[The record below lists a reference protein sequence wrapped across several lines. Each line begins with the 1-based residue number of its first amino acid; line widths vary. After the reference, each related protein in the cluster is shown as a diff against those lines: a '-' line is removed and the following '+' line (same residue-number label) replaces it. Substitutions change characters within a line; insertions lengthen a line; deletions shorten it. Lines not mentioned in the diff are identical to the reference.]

1 MVQLRSAA
9 DARAAAQSRV
19 RYELL
24 AELVRKDLKVK
35 YKNSALGF
43 VWSLANPLLY
53 LAVFTL
59 VFTFFLKNNVPWFAV
74 LFMSGFL
81 IWSFF
86 NSAALDA
93 TGAVVGNANLVRK
106 VRFPRVVLPL
116 ASVGFAGV
124 HLVLQ
129 LLVFFLFLVPFYPDA
144 FGPQLWLLVPALAV
158 TVVFTTAMS
167 LLASSLNV
175 RYRDVQHLLEIA
187 LLAWFWLTPIVYP
200 VTVVR
205 DQLAG
210 DGPAVDVQVL
220 HGQPD
225 DRGGGGRPAGHL
237 RPPGGDRHRRQAR
250 AGPAGRR
257 LRLLPPVAG
266 GGRRHLGGAA
276 GGRAV
281 DLPPAPGRLRRGA
294 VVAAPTIVAAGV
306 GKRFLLHHKRATSLK
321 ERLLLHRQSSSEEF
335 WALRDVDLEI
345 GAGQTV
351 GLIGPNGSGKSTLL
365 KVLSGILAPTT
376 GTVTVRGRI
385 ASLLEL
391 GAGFN
396 GELTGREN
404 VYLNAAILGLT
415 RRETERYFDD
425 IVAFAELEPFI
436 DNQVKHY
443 SSGQYVR
450 LGFAVAVHVSPDILL
465 VDEVL
470 AVGDESFQRK
480 CLDKIGEFQQRGC
493 TILFVTH
500 ALDLIPRIC
509 SRGVVL
515 DHGRVLHDGDP
526 VEAAERLR
534 SLLGT
539 GADQSGG
546 AAAAADRPRVAAV
559 RLFDPAGG
567 GREGPLPRRGGDGG
581 RVRHHRPAR
590 LRPGGGPHGRHRP
603 GRRPHVGDGLRPAP
617 PRPRRHGHGPLHR
630 QGAPPDQGHLRLRGG
645 PP

>member
-1 MVQLRSAA
+1 MAQVQ
-9 DARAAAQSRV
+9 RAAAQSRV
-19 RYELL
+19 RLELL
-24 AELVRKDLKVK
+24 TELIRKDLKVK

-59 VFTFFLKNNVPWFAV
+59 VFSFFLQGNVPWFAV
-74 LFMSGFL
+74 MFMSGYL

-86 NSAALDA
+86 NSASLDA
-93 TGAVVGNANLVRK
+93 TGAVVGNANLIRK

-124 HLVLQ
+124 HLALQ

-144 FGPQLWLLVPALAV
+144 FGPQLWLVAPALAV
-158 TVVFTTAMS
+158 AVVFTVAMS
-167 LLASSLNV
+167 LLASALNV
-175 RYRDVQHLLEIA
+175 RYRDVQHLLEIT

-200 VTVVR
+200 VTFVR
-205 DQLAG
+205 DQLAE
-210 DGPAVDVQVL
+210 
-220 HGQPD
+220 
-225 DRGGGGRPAGHL
+225 AG
-237 RPPGGDRHRRQAR
+237 
-250 AGPAGRR
+250 
-257 LRLLPPVAG
+257 LLWMFKFYMANPMTSV
-266 GGRRHLGGAA
+266 
-276 GGRAV
+276 
-281 DLPPAPGRLRRGA
+281 
-294 VVAAPTIVAAGV
+294 VVAAQRAIYVHPEVV
-306 GKRFLLHHKRATSLK
+306 DRDGKRSLPPHRRPPSLK
-321 ERLLLHRQSSSEEF
+321 EGLLLHRQSSSEAF

-404 VYLNAAILGLT
+404 IYLNAAILGLS
-415 RRETERYFDD
+415 RRETERYFDE

-480 CLDKIGEFQQRGC
+480 CLNKIREFQQRGC

-546 AAAAADRPRVAAV
+546 GARPAAGRPRVTAV

-567 GREGPLPRRGGDGG
+567 AEKGHFRGGEAMAVEFDVASPAGSAPVAVRLAVTGPADVPMWVMDSDPLHPGPDGLAT
-581 RVRHHRPAR
+581 VRFTVKELPQLKGIYAFAVAVRDPASNVTYDA
-590 LRPGGGPHGRHRP
+590 
-603 GRRPHVGDGLRPAP
+603 RRFSEAFLAVGDTGTGVLEVVWTTEQA
-617 PRPRRHGHGPLHR
+617 
-630 QGAPPDQGHLRLRGG
+630 
-645 PP
+645 

>member
-1 MVQLRSAA
+1 M
-9 DARAAAQSRV
+9 
-19 RYELL
+19 
-24 AELVRKDLKVK
+24 
-35 YKNSALGF
+35 
-43 VWSLANPLLY
+43 
-53 LAVFTL
+53 
-59 VFTFFLKNNVPWFAV
+59 
-74 LFMSGFL
+74 
-81 IWSFF
+81 
-86 NSAALDA
+86 
-93 TGAVVGNANLVRK
+93 
-106 VRFPRVVLPL
+106 
-116 ASVGFAGV
+116 AS
-124 HLVLQ
+124 
-129 LLVFFLFLVPFYPDA
+129 
-144 FGPQLWLLVPALAV
+144 
-158 TVVFTTAMS
+158 
-167 LLASSLNV
+167 
-175 RYRDVQHLLEIA
+175 
-187 LLAWFWLTPIVYP
+187 
-200 VTVVR
+200 
-205 DQLAG
+205 
-210 DGPAVDVQVL
+210 
-220 HGQPD
+220 
-225 DRGGGGRPAGHL
+225 
-237 RPPGGDRHRRQAR
+237 
-250 AGPAGRR
+250 
-257 LRLLPPVAG
+257 
-266 GGRRHLGGAA
+266 
-276 GGRAV
+276 
-281 DLPPAPGRLRRGA
+281 
-294 VVAAPTIVAAGV
+294 PTILAAGV
-306 GKRFLLHHKRATSLK
+306 GKRFLLHHKRATSVK

-335 WALRDVDLEI
+335 WALHDVDLEI

-546 AAAAADRPRVAAV
+546 GAGVQPSGRGSPPCGCSTRPAAARRATSAV
-559 RLFDPAGG
+559 
-567 GREGPLPRRGGDGG
+567 
-581 RVRHHRPAR
+581 
-590 LRPGGGPHGRHRP
+590 
-603 GRRPHVGDGLRPAP
+603 GRRWRSSSTSPPRPAP
-617 PRPRRHGHGPLHR
+617 RRWRSGMAVTGPADVPMWVMDSDPLHP
-630 QGAPPDQGHLRLRGG
+630 GPDGLPPSASPSRSCPRSRASTPSRWPSVT
-645 PP
+645 PPPR

>member
-1 MVQLRSAA
+1 VA
-9 DARAAAQSRV
+9 DS
-19 RYELL
+19 
-24 AELVRKDLKVK
+24 
-35 YKNSALGF
+35 
-43 VWSLANPLLY
+43 
-53 LAVFTL
+53 
-59 VFTFFLKNNVPWFAV
+59 
-74 LFMSGFL
+74 
-81 IWSFF
+81 
-86 NSAALDA
+86 
-93 TGAVVGNANLVRK
+93 
-106 VRFPRVVLPL
+106 
-116 ASVGFAGV
+116 
-124 HLVLQ
+124 
-129 LLVFFLFLVPFYPDA
+129 
-144 FGPQLWLLVPALAV
+144 
-158 TVVFTTAMS
+158 
-167 LLASSLNV
+167 
-175 RYRDVQHLLEIA
+175 
-187 LLAWFWLTPIVYP
+187 
-200 VTVVR
+200 
-205 DQLAG
+205 
-210 DGPAVDVQVL
+210 
-220 HGQPD
+220 
-225 DRGGGGRPAGHL
+225 
-237 RPPGGDRHRRQAR
+237 
-250 AGPAGRR
+250 
-257 LRLLPPVAG
+257 
-266 GGRRHLGGAA
+266 
-276 GGRAV
+276 
-281 DLPPAPGRLRRGA
+281 
-294 VVAAPTIVAAGV
+294 TISAAGV

-335 WALRDVDLEI
+335 WALRDVELEI

-546 AAAAADRPRVAAV
+546 AAAQRDRPRVAAA
-559 RLFDPAGG
+559 RLFDPAAAD
-567 GREGPLPRRGGDGG
+567 REVRVHKGQFRGGEGMAVELDVAVPDRSSAVAV
-581 RVRHHRPAR
+581 RVAVTGPADVP
-590 LRPGGGPHGRHRP
+590 LW
-603 GRRPHVGDGLRPAP
+603 VMDS
-617 PRPRRHGHGPLHR
+617 GPLHAGPDGTATVR
-630 QGAPPDQGHLRLRGG
+630 FTVKELPPIKGIYAFAVAVRDPIRNLTYDARRFGEAFLAVGDTDTGVLEVVWTAEQVEPQTER
-645 PP
+645 

>member
-1 MVQLRSAA
+1 
-9 DARAAAQSRV
+9 
-19 RYELL
+19 
-24 AELVRKDLKVK
+24 
-35 YKNSALGF
+35 
-43 VWSLANPLLY
+43 
-53 LAVFTL
+53 
-59 VFTFFLKNNVPWFAV
+59 
-74 LFMSGFL
+74 
-81 IWSFF
+81 
-86 NSAALDA
+86 
-93 TGAVVGNANLVRK
+93 
-106 VRFPRVVLPL
+106 
-116 ASVGFAGV
+116 
-124 HLVLQ
+124 
-129 LLVFFLFLVPFYPDA
+129 
-144 FGPQLWLLVPALAV
+144 
-158 TVVFTTAMS
+158 
-167 LLASSLNV
+167 
-175 RYRDVQHLLEIA
+175 
-187 LLAWFWLTPIVYP
+187 
-200 VTVVR
+200 
-205 DQLAG
+205 
-210 DGPAVDVQVL
+210 
-220 HGQPD
+220 
-225 DRGGGGRPAGHL
+225 
-237 RPPGGDRHRRQAR
+237 
-250 AGPAGRR
+250 
-257 LRLLPPVAG
+257 
-266 GGRRHLGGAA
+266 
-276 GGRAV
+276 
-281 DLPPAPGRLRRGA
+281 
-294 VVAAPTIVAAGV
+294 VAAPTIVAAGV

-321 ERLLLHRQSSSEEF
+321 ERLLLHRQSSSEAF

-415 RRETERYFDD
+415 RRETQRYFDD

-480 CLDKIGEFQQRGC
+480 CLAKIAEFQQRGC

-500 ALDLIPRIC
+500 ALDLVPQIC

-539 GADQSGG
+539 GADQAIGATGVRSGS
-546 AAAAADRPRVAAV
+546 RLVAARLPDPATGAHKGNYRAGEPMVVEFDVAAPAGTPPVSV
-559 RLFDPAGG
+559 RLAVTGPADVPMWVMDSEPLTVPAGG
-567 GREGPLPRRGGDGG
+567 VATVRFTVKELPPLQGIFAFAVAVRDPATSVAYDARRYGEAFVVTGSSDRGVIEVAWTAEQVEQGEEGSRPDRAAG
-581 RVRHHRPAR
+581 HR
-590 LRPGGGPHGRHRP
+590 
-603 GRRPHVGDGLRPAP
+603 RRP
-617 PRPRRHGHGPLHR
+617 
-630 QGAPPDQGHLRLRGG
+630 
-645 PP
+645 

>member
-1 MVQLRSAA
+1 MGS
-9 DARAAAQSRV
+9 
-19 RYELL
+19 
-24 AELVRKDLKVK
+24 
-35 YKNSALGF
+35 
-43 VWSLANPLLY
+43 
-53 LAVFTL
+53 
-59 VFTFFLKNNVPWFAV
+59 
-74 LFMSGFL
+74 
-81 IWSFF
+81 
-86 NSAALDA
+86 
-93 TGAVVGNANLVRK
+93 
-106 VRFPRVVLPL
+106 
-116 ASVGFAGV
+116 
-124 HLVLQ
+124 
-129 LLVFFLFLVPFYPDA
+129 
-144 FGPQLWLLVPALAV
+144 
-158 TVVFTTAMS
+158 
-167 LLASSLNV
+167 
-175 RYRDVQHLLEIA
+175 
-187 LLAWFWLTPIVYP
+187 
-200 VTVVR
+200 
-205 DQLAG
+205 
-210 DGPAVDVQVL
+210 
-220 HGQPD
+220 
-225 DRGGGGRPAGHL
+225 
-237 RPPGGDRHRRQAR
+237 
-250 AGPAGRR
+250 
-257 LRLLPPVAG
+257 
-266 GGRRHLGGAA
+266 
-276 GGRAV
+276 
-281 DLPPAPGRLRRGA
+281 
-294 VVAAPTIVAAGV
+294 PTIVADGV

-321 ERLLLHRQSSSEEF
+321 ERLLLHRQSSAEGF

-376 GTVTVRGRI
+376 GTVAVRGRI

-404 VYLNAAILGLT
+404 VYLNAAILGLR
-415 RRETERYFDD
+415 RRETERHFDE

-480 CLDKIGEFQQRGC
+480 CLNKISEFQQRGC

-546 AAAAADRPRVAAV
+546 AGLERRPAPGGRGAAV
-559 RLFDPAGG
+559 RP
-567 GREGPLPRRGGDGG
+567 GRRGRQGPLPGRGGDGG
-581 RVRHHRPAR
+581 RAGCG
-590 LRPGGGPHGRHRP
+590 RPGRLGAGDGADGRDRP
-603 GRRPHVGDGLRPAP
+603 GRRAHVGDGVRPAA
-617 PRPRRHGHGPLHR
+617 PRPRRHRHRPLHR
-630 QGAPPDQGHLRLRGG
+630 QGAAADQGHLRLRGG
-645 PP
+645 RP